1 MRRGAAAGRVRRCTE
16 LVRVMGA
23 VRRCTDRLGM
33 WGVALM
39 VRVQGWVWVTGGR
52 TEAITGTLLRL
63 SVGAV
68 HSWLA

>member
-1 MRRGAAAGRVRRCTE
+1 MRGGELQLGVWGGAGGGAAAGRVRRCTQ

-39 VRVQGWVWVTGGR
+39 VRVQGWVRVRWDD
-52 TEAITGTLLRL
+52 
-63 SVGAV
+63 
-68 HSWLA
+68 